1 MLPTEER
8 SQNFSR
14 LGGHMTSSSNNTPA
28 NAVRRAARIG
38 GAAVITVVGG
48 TVFVGGQPAS
58 AATFT
63 VTNLNESGPGS
74 LFQAVLDANAAG
86 GADTIVFAPGLS
98 GELDIGPT
106 TLGVNDDLTIAG
118 PGTTTLTLTNQD
130 ASDVIYLYGGASLTI
145 SDLTIDDAAGN
156 AIRANLAGDIIA
168 TDVAIIDSFAD
179 GIEVYRSGDVTVTDS
194 LISRS
199 GSHGIYLYGSGDA
212 TLTGTTLS
220 ANGSDGL
227 RARNS
232 LSLNATRVTG
242 FSNDGSTFDISK
254 GIGDV
259 TVISS
264 DFHFDQEES
273 IYVYDLDV
281 GAPGTGNVTVTDTT
295 ARFVDQLIVV
305 KEVEGDVVL
314 EDITVDSTTDDAI
327 ELTQIDGDLTVR
339 DATILNSYDDAIY
352 VSSVG
357 EPGNPSEV
365 LFERVTIDLAS
376 DSGIDANTIVGN
388 ATARDITVTDA
399 LYAGGVE
406 IDDVD
411 ADGGIGGNIVIE
423 RVSVSGSDAAID
435 VEGEGTITVTDVTG
449 LNLRGD
455 GVQANAG
462 GDITLDRVT
471 ADRVSSGGID
481 LYSSNGGVT
490 VTNTTTTFADDGIE
504 IGAELDVRVSDV
516 TVSGVLDNDG
526 LDLRSNTGSIVVE
539 RVDISQTNADGIHVY
554 AAGGDVTIR
563 DVTVSEAQ
571 KDGIDVNDVGGI
583 TTIERVTIDET
594 GLDGLDFDN
603 TGQVMIRDV
612 QISNVDSD
620 GIHFYDTGA
629 IEIEDVDISDPDS
642 TGVDIDNSS
651 ASTISGLTV
660 SGANG
665 SGLSLENSG
674 PTVMRNST
682 ITDNATDGYA
692 PGAGIDLFNSDITI
706 VGSTIT
712 DNSGPASGA
721 AIFRTNASAATVT
734 ASIVAANDGLD
745 PFGDDATG
753 ALTVNNTLVD
763 TGTGLGGTTIETS
776 DAMLGELQD
785 NGGPTRT
792 VKPAPG
798 SPAIDAVIVPV
809 GPGVV
814 DQRGVARP
822 VGPAADLGSVEVSAG
837 SVEFDPAAVTV
848 DEDAGTVDLTLV
860 RTGGRDGD
868 ATVDFATAPGTATA
882 GTDFTAVSDTV
893 ILPDNAGSV
902 IVTVPIIN
910 DTLGEPAETFSA
922 TISSPTVVT
931 VGTADTA
938 TVTITDTD
946 VSDVI
951 TALSPARFAD
961 TRPTGETFDDI
972 AEKTG
977 KLAAGEQIMVQIGG
991 RGGVPADAVGVVI
1004 NITAIQAESN
1014 GFITSHPCLTP
1025 RPNTSSLN
1033 YTAGVTIANEVV
1045 ASLDS
1050 SGKVCLFSSAAVNL
1064 AVDVVGYVSAN
1075 SPLTPVTPARLVDT
1089 RSTGSTVDDQ
1099 NEGEGRTT
1107 AGGSKTIRIA
1117 GRAGVPSDA
1126 AAAILNVTAVR
1137 ATQRGFITVHAC
1149 VDPAP
1154 TASSLNFTPGV
1165 NRGNELVASLDS
1177 SGDICIFT
1185 SADIDLTVDV
1195 VAYIPAGTSFS
1206 SVTPARLFDSRPG
1219 ETSVDGQAARTTKL
1233 AANQEVTLS
1242 ITGRAGIPATAKAA
1256 IINITAVAAD
1266 GRGFIT
1272 AHPCVNPRP
1281 LASSLN
1287 YVPGING
1294 GNEIIA
1300 SLDSNGDICLFT
1312 SATTH
1317 LTVDVVGYLE

>member
-1 MLPTEER
+1 
-8 SQNFSR
+8 
-14 LGGHMTSSSNNTPA
+14 MTTSSNNTPA
-28 NAVRRAARIG
+28 NAVRRAARVG

-106 TLGVNDDLTIAG
+106 TLRVNDDLTITG
-118 PGTTTLTLTNQD
+118 PGTTILTLTNQD
-130 ASDVIYLYGGASLTI
+130 TSDVLYLYGGASLTI
-145 SDLTIDDAAGN
+145 SDLTIDDAARH
-156 AIRANLAGDIIA
+156 AIRASSGGDIVA
-168 TDVAIIDSFAD
+168 TDIAIIDSRYD
-179 GIEVYRSGDVTVTDS
+179 GINTYNSGDVTVTDS

-199 GSHGIYLYGSGDA
+199 GSQGIYLYNSGDA
-212 TLTGTTLS
+212 TLTDTTLS
-220 ANGSDGL
+220 ANSSDGL
-227 RARNS
+227 RARES

-242 FSNDGSTFDISK
+242 FSNDGGTFDIYNAV
-254 GIGDV
+254 GDV

-264 DFHFDQEES
+264 DFHFDQSQS
-273 IYVYDLDV
+273 INIYNLGV
-281 GAPGTGNVTVTDTT
+281 GAPGTGNVSISDTT
-295 ARFVDQLIVV
+295 AHFVDQLIQAKYVD
-305 KEVEGDVVL
+305 GDITL
-314 EDITVDSTTDDAI
+314 EDITVNTSTDDAVSI
-327 ELTQIDGDLTVR
+327 SRLDGDLTVR
-339 DATILNSYDDAIY
+339 DATISNSYDDAIRVNY
-352 VSSVG
+352 VG
-357 EPGNPSEV
+357 GLGNPSEV
-365 LFERVTIDLAS
+365 LFERVTIDNPS
-376 DSGIDANTIVGN
+376 DSGIDAYDIVGN

-399 LYAGGVE
+399 LDADGVE
-406 IDDVD
+406 IDNVK
-411 ADGGIGGNIVIE
+411 ADGGLGGNIVIE
-423 RVSVSGSDAAID
+423 RVSVSGSDAAVD
-435 VEGEGTITVTDVTG
+435 VEGEGTITITDVTG
-449 LNLRGD
+449 LNLRAD
-455 GVQANAG
+455 AVQANAG

-471 ADRVSSGGID
+471 ADRVYSGGLD
-481 LYSSNGGVT
+481 LYSEDGGVT

-504 IGAELDVRVSDV
+504 IDAELDVRVSDV

-526 LDLRSNTGSIVVE
+526 LDLGSNNGSIVVE
-539 RVDISQTNADGIHVY
+539 RVDISQTDHDGVNVY
-554 AAGGDVTIR
+554 DVGGDVTIR
-563 DVTVSEAQ
+563 DVTINEAQ
-571 KDGIDVNDVGGI
+571 FDGIDVGSVGGI

-594 GLDGLDFDN
+594 GSDGLEFYN
-603 TGQVMIRDV
+603 AGQVMIRDV
-612 QISNVDSD
+612 QISNVDND
-620 GIHFYDTGA
+620 GIRFYDTGA
-629 IEIEDVDISDPDS
+629 IEIEDVDISNPDS
-642 TGVDIDNSS
+642 SGVDINNSS

-660 SGANG
+660 SGANF
-665 SGLSLENSG
+665 SGLSLYNSG
-674 PTVMRNST
+674 PAVMRNST
-682 ITDNATDGYA
+682 IADNATNSDEW
-692 PGAGIDLFNSDITI
+692 GAGVDLYNSDITI

-721 AIFRTNASAATVT
+721 AIFRRNVSSATVT
-734 ASIVAANDGLD
+734 ASIVVANDGLD
-745 PFGDDATG
+745 PFGDNSGGGT
-753 ALTVNNTLVD
+753 LTVNNTLVD

-776 DAMLGELQD
+776 DAMLGDLQD

-792 VKPAPG
+792 IKPAPG
-798 SPAIDAVIVPV
+798 SPAIDAVTVPV

-848 DEDAGTVDLTLV
+848 DEAAGTVDLTLV

-868 ATVDFATAPGTATA
+868 ATVDIATAAGTATA
-882 GTDFTAVSDTV
+882 GADFTAVSETV
-893 ILPDNAGSV
+893 TLPDNAESV
-902 IVTVPIIN
+902 TVTVPIIN

-922 TISSPTVVT
+922 TISSPTVVA
-931 VGTADTA
+931 VGAADTA

-951 TALSPARFAD
+951 TPLSPARYAD
-961 TRPTGETFDDI
+961 TRPNGETFDDI

-977 KLAAGEQIMVQIGG
+977 KLAPGEEIMVQIGG

-1014 GFITSHPCLTP
+1014 GFITSHPCLTS

-1045 ASLDS
+1045 ASLDA

-1089 RSTGSTVDDQ
+1089 RSNGSTVDDQ

-1137 ATQRGFITVHAC
+1137 ATQRGFITVHPC

-1177 SGDICIFT
+1177 SGEICIFT

-1206 SVTPARLFDSRPG
+1206 AVTPARLFDSRPG

-1233 AANQEVTLS
+1233 ATNEEVTLS
-1242 ITGRAGIPATAKAA
+1242 IAGRAGIPATAKAA

-1272 AHPCVNPRP
+1272 AHPCVDPRP

-1287 YVPGING
+1287 YVPGVNG